1 MSVYTIFIFFVIY
14 FICSINPAIII
25 CKLKTG
31 EDIRKLGSG
40 NAGPTNCMRV
50 LGKPLGVFVI
60 ILDVLKVGLSYW
72 ILLKFN
78 KLFNVEFT
86 PNIKSAFMLG
96 TIIGDCFPAYYN
108 LRGGKGI
115 VAGIVVMALLDPQIT
130 LICFVCSTVIVICTK
145 TISVGTL
152 AGLILFVIISVI
164 MKREYIVAIIIVALI
179 ITFKHRANIY
189 RIFTKQE
196 GKIK

>member
-1 MSVYTIFIFFVIY
+1 MSIYTVFIFIVAY
-14 FICSINPAIII
+14 LICSINPAILI

-50 LGKPLGVFVI
+50 LGKPLGVLVI
-60 ILDVLKVGLSYW
+60 ILDVIKVLASYK
-72 ILLKFN
+72 ILLLFN
-78 KLFNVEFT
+78 KLFGVEFSDFV
-86 PNIKSAFMLG
+86 KSAFILG
-96 TIIGDCFPAYYN
+96 TIVGDCFPAYYN

-115 VAGIVVMALLDPQIT
+115 VAGIVVIALLDPQAA
-130 LICFVCSTVIVICTK
+130 LICFVSSLIIILCTK

-152 AGLILFVIISVI
+152 AGLILYVIVSII
-164 MKREYIVAIIIVALI
+164 MKKEYIFAIIIVALI

-196 GKIK
+196 GKMK

>member
-1 MSVYTIFIFFVIY
+1 MSVYIVFIFFVVY

-78 KLFNVEFT
+78 KLFNVEFAS
-86 PNIKSAFMLG
+86 NIKSAFMLG
-96 TIIGDCFPAYYN
+96 TVIGDCFPAYYS

-130 LICFVCSTVIVICTK
+130 LICFICSAVIIICTK

-152 AGLILFVIISVI
+152 AGLILFVIVSII
-164 MKREYIVAIIIVALI
+164 MKREYIIAIIIVALI

-196 GKIK
+196 GKMK